1 LSERNPRINEK
12 LSRRRSTTM
21 QSIYTRAVVVILVQ
35 IKCQRARTFVSSRHQ
50 ILRNLPRRTADQKCT
65 SARALQP
72 PKKSDTALKLRAR
85 SSYRARANRFGA
97 TTPLFSSCHLEST
110 MTTSLQLIYYS
121 FFCSLLPR
129 REKARTRVVFS
140 RRAEEKDAKRELVGD
155 RCRPSGSG
163 RKGERT

>member
-1 LSERNPRINEK
+1 MSERNPRIKEK

-21 QSIYTRAVVVILVQ
+21 QSIYTRAAIVIVVQ
-35 IKCQRARTFVSSRHQ
+35 IKCQRTRTFFSSRHQ

-65 SARALQP
+65 SALALLLL
-72 PKKSDTALKLRAR
+72 KSDTALKLRSR

>member
-1 LSERNPRINEK
+1 LSERNSRRKEK

-21 QSIYTRAVVVILVQ
+21 QSIYTRAVVVVLVQ

-121 FFCSLLPR
+121 FFCSLLPV
-129 REKARTRVVFS
+129 EKAQTRVVFS
-140 RRAEEKDAKRELVGD
+140 RRAEEKDARRELVGD